1 MNEFIKK
8 HLAEILRPFAE
19 HVDEL
24 HQSVDTLAG
33 DLETTEKK
41 ATHAIDKLD
50 EKCKQLHTTR
60 ADLDK
65 TNTMALATKAGL
77 DKTNSEKALLE
88 ADHSETRENLA
99 KTHNRLL
106 EAVAHLE
113 KLHKGLD
120 ETNSSLGRTQ
130 TTLSNTQKH
139 IANALEP
146 KQKQHE
152 ETLANHES
160 SLAATSKLLSATK
173 RFSEDSHDEF
183 KAHVEAREKLNRQD
197 KERFEKID
205 DKMYHLSTMLTETIN
220 RLNTHANHLRTTN
233 SAIGPM
239 QEKVNNLERFR
250 DTTQKEQKDQ
260 NTHLANLQKDFDEMK
275 AILADLQYKFK
286 DMDPN
291 FNVYE
296 EIKMLKVNLAKTNSH
311 VGDVQTAVEG
321 AHASLPVHERRIQIL
336 EHGKD
341 HHSEQLSYIQK
352 VVGFDKQDVSAA
364 PPLPPPSKTVAPVI
378 APAPVAA
385 SVVTPSDTKPQR
397 QSLPKRIIKEGPTI
411 MTKRFQDVVAQM
423 SIKEK
428 QKQFKERF
436 DRHANELER
445 TNSTLADTQK
455 DIHERIGPRMRTM
468 EMNIANITKDVND
481 LKLGMDLTEEYWK
494 GLSRGFRETH
504 KGVAID
510 RELVSTPRLG
520 SSRQTLPALA
530 KTSPPVTSKGSARC
544 RDLGG
549 TAP

>member
-24 HQSVDTLAG
+24 HQSVDDLAG
-33 DLETTEKK
+33 NLENTEKK
-41 ATHAIDKLD
+41 ATQAHEKL
-50 EKCKQLHTTR
+50 EAQRKQLQTVR

-88 ADHSETRENLA
+88 ADHSETKENLA

-106 EAVAHLE
+106 EAVANLE
-113 KLHKGLD
+113 KLQRGLD
-120 ETNSSLGRTQ
+120 ETNSSLGRTS
-130 TTLSNTQKH
+130 TSLSNTQKH
-139 IANALEP
+139 IANDLEP

-160 SLAATSKLLSATK
+160 SLAATSQLLAATK
-173 RFSEDSHDEF
+173 RFGEDSHDEF

-205 DKMYHLSTMLTETIN
+205 DKMFHMSTMLTETIN
-220 RLNTHANHLRTTN
+220 RLNTYANHLRTTN
-233 SAIGPM
+233 AAIRPM
-239 QEKVNNLERFR
+239 QEKVNNLEQFR
-250 DTTQKEQKDQ
+250 NTTQKEQRDQ
-260 NTHLANLQKDFDEMK
+260 NTHLANLQSKFDEMH

-296 EIKMLKVNLAKTNSH
+296 EINSLKTNLAKTNSQ
-311 VGDVQTAVEG
+311 VGDVQTAVNS

-341 HHSEQLSYIQK
+341 HHADQLSFIQK
-352 VVGFDKQDVSAA
+352 VIGVDKQDVPKA
-364 PPLPPPSKTVAPVI
+364 PPLAPAPRTVAPQT
-378 APAPVAA
+378 ATAPVA
-385 SVVTPSDTKPQR
+385 VPPSTAKPEG
-397 QSLPKRIIKEGPTI
+397 QSLAKRITKEGPTL
-411 MTKRFQDVVAQM
+411 MTKKFQDVVLQM
-423 SIKEK
+423 SIKQR
-428 QKQFKERF
+428 QKQFAERF
-436 DRHANELER
+436 DQHANELER

-455 DIHERIGPRMRTM
+455 DIQERIGPRMRTM
-468 EMNIANITKDVND
+468 EMSIAQITKDVND
-481 LKLGMDLTEEYWK
+481 LKMGMDLSEEYWK

-510 RELVSTPRLG
+510 RELVSSPRCH
-520 SSRQTLPALA
+520 SSRQMLPALA
-530 KTSPPVTSKGSARC
+530 KTSPPATAKGSARY
-544 RDLGG
+544 RDLGA
-549 TAP
+549 TAPS